1 MRFRRTFSE
10 VEDEAASKKEAA
22 AYAMF
27 IANLI
32 YVLAVFLLAFVIMP
46 RFNMNLPTY
55 AVYVLVA
62 GLADA
67 LTFGFSYGMI

>member
-1 MRFRRTFSE
+1 MHRRQFNE
-10 VEDEAASKKEAA
+10 VEDDAASKKEAA
-22 AYAMF
+22 SYAMF

-32 YVLAVFLLAFVIMP
+32 YVAAVILLAFVVMP
-46 RFNMNLPTY
+46 RFNLDLPTY

-67 LTFGFSYGMI
+67 LTFGFSYELI